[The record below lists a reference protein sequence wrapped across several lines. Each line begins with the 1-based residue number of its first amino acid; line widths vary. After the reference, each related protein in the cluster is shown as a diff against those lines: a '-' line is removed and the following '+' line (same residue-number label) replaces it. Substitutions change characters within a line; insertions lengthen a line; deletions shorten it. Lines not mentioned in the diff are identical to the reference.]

1 MGRLFCYIYVMYLV
15 EKTDMEK
22 KKSIKVFK
30 SFRELDE
37 DQLKQNLA
45 MSLEQRWEAF
55 WRMQR
60 NHKQLFHNEANKEV
74 KSLTT
79 KKRIIFSKPEWI

>member
-1 MGRLFCYIYVMYLV
+1 MYLV
-15 EKTDMEK
+15 EKNGMEK
-22 KKSIKVFK
+22 KKNIKVFK

-55 WRMQR
+55 WKMQR
-60 NHKQLFHNEANKEV
+60 NHKQLFSNETNGTAGNTE
-74 KSLTT
+74 T
-79 KKRIIFSKPEWI
+79 KRRIIFSKPKWI